1 MRTRL
6 SIAFGIGIGLASL
19 VACGSGGETEPSQ
32 PGSGPA
38 PGATSSQDAGASGP
52 SSEGGASADA
62 GATPPDGSSPPARAT
77 VIGSVFD
84 SWTNDPLP
92 SFGVRLI
99 GADGVVQ
106 DLTTDSTG
114 KFTAASVKLPYDM
127 GIIPEGAPAPKLA
140 YLGVTN
146 LAPNI
151 RWTVDR
157 PYARSGDVKVTVNA
171 PDCGANEC
179 RVEISVRTPDG
190 YATGSTGGTT
200 RGAPRFE
207 STMALRFD
215 GAPTRS
221 ANVRAMVRDEAGTY
235 YAFAETTISV
245 TEGSTTIVPAIAP
258 QPVPLAGTFSI
269 EVESIGIPASWGAPH
284 ASAYVALPGGATA
297 SLPGADS
304 AFVSF
309 GLPQLV
315 GGSVRAS
322 GVVASSTGAL
332 SFATTETRLSFQRLA
347 TIGLDLTPA
356 ADWRIRLGASRP
368 FASVDQMLTPSG
380 SALSSDL
387 FMSFSQNRHTF
398 TLTP

>member
-1 MRTRL
+1 M
-6 SIAFGIGIGLASL
+6 
-19 VACGSGGETEPSQ
+19 
-32 PGSGPA
+32 
-38 PGATSSQDAGASGP
+38 
-52 SSEGGASADA
+52 
-62 GATPPDGSSPPARAT
+62 
-77 VIGSVFD
+77 
-84 SWTNDPLP
+84 
-92 SFGVRLI
+92 
-99 GADGVVQ
+99 VQ

-315 GGSVRAS
+315 GGSVRAGARSDHPTRDYVGAQGGTKPQPLISAVVRPKLYGPPTILKPLDAGDISAADEIEWNDGVGIPATYS